1 MDIKV
6 YHVNKAALIQAMTQS
21 WHHPNQ
27 AQQLQTSCS
36 KQQHDLGVG
45 KGLELVMTFALA
57 WPCYWQHKQK
67 IMGLVQNRDDQK
79 DTAVQCGQDLQ
90 MLFEYHKQPIKFIFK
105 YLKVCILIKMFNSVF
120 IGLKGMDCTK
130 GNSMG
135 SSLKLSFETTVYLL
149 QVSINSIKTYV
160 LNNIINKKQSINGT
174 WTTYNH
180 PSNTQC
186 HISSCLV
193 LQQHGNLCIPKE
205 GWV

>member
-1 MDIKV
+1 
-6 YHVNKAALIQAMTQS
+6 
-21 WHHPNQ
+21 
-27 AQQLQTSCS
+27 
-36 KQQHDLGVG
+36 
-45 KGLELVMTFALA
+45 
-57 WPCYWQHKQK
+57 
-67 IMGLVQNRDDQK
+67 
-79 DTAVQCGQDLQ
+79 

-205 GWV
+205 GWVWGNSAKDYIIICIKCQWFIRIKAYLHLFEESIQKLLTQLISIVGLFSNNLNFWDKWQ